1 VPQSQN
7 SLFHPPPFLV
17 GGHRQTILGFWS
29 RRYLGWPLPAEDMV
43 VEAGD
48 DARLLVRATWQPGP
62 REARPVLVVLHGLG
76 GSDRSPYSLS
86 TGRLAFARGWHVLRA
101 NLRGAGDA
109 EALCARL
116 YNAGLDTDVLAVVES
131 AARVSPRVSVV
142 SFSLG
147 ASICLLALGR
157 LQDRLP
163 TALGAVAAVCPPLD
177 LAACA
182 AAMER
187 PQNRFYQSYFLKNL
201 RAAYRRRQLRRPDLY
216 EAGRERGLWTIRAY
230 DEAITAFYGGY
241 RSADDYYERSSAG
254 PWLRAIGRRVL
265 ILAAADD
272 PLVPAESVARWPLPS
287 SGLVER
293 EMSFTGGHVG
303 FVARTHAPGFFWAA
317 ERALDFLAS

>member
-1 VPQSQN
+1 VPQS
-7 SLFHPPPFLV
+7 STTPFRPPPILV
-17 GGHRQTILGFWS
+17 GGHRQTVLGFWS
-29 RRYLGWPLPAEDMV
+29 RRYLGWPLPTEDMV

-48 DARLLVRATWQPGP
+48 DVRLLLRATWQPGP
-62 REARPVLVVLHGLG
+62 REERPALVVLHGLG
-76 GSDRSPYSLS
+76 GSDGSPYSLS

-116 YNAGLDTDVLAVVES
+116 YNAGLDTDVLAVAEA
-131 AARVSPRVSVV
+131 AARVCPRVSMV

-147 ASICLLALGR
+147 ASMALLALGR

-163 TALGAVAAVCPPLD
+163 AALKAVVAVCPPLD

-182 AAMER
+182 AALER
-187 PQNRFYQSYFLKNL
+187 PQNRVYQRYFLKNL
-201 RAAYRRRQLRRPDLY
+201 RAAYQRRQRRRPDLY
-216 EAGRERGLWTIRAY
+216 EAGREMGIKTIRAY

-241 RSADDYYERSSAG
+241 KSADDYYERSSAG
-254 PWLRAIGRRVL
+254 PWLRSIVRRVL

-287 SGLVER
+287 SGLLER
-293 EMSFTGGHVG
+293 EMAFTGGHVG
-303 FVARTHAPGFFWAA
+303 FVSRTRAPGFFWAA
-317 ERALDFLAS
+317 ERALDFLGS

>member
-1 VPQSQN
+1 VPPS
-7 SLFHPPPFLV
+7 STSPFRPPPFLV

-29 RRYLGWPLPAEDMV
+29 RRYLGWPLPVEDMV

-62 REARPVLVVLHGLG
+62 RDESSALVVVHGLG
-76 GSDRSPYSLS
+76 GSDRSPYTLS

-116 YNAGLDTDVLAVVES
+116 YNAGLDSDVLAVVEG
-131 AARVSPRVSVV
+131 AARVCPRISVV

-147 ASICLLALGR
+147 ASMALLALGR
-157 LQDRLP
+157 HPDRLP
-163 TALGAVAAVCPPLD
+163 AALQAVVAVCPPLD

-182 AAMER
+182 AALER
-187 PQNRFYQSYFLKNL
+187 PQNRVYQRYFLKNL
-201 RAAYRRRQLRRPDLY
+201 RAAYRRRQRRRPDLY
-216 EAGRERGLWTIRAY
+216 EAGRERGIETIRAY

-254 PWLRAIGRRVL
+254 PWLEAIGRRAL

-293 EMSFTGGHVG
+293 EMAPTGGHVG
-303 FVARTHAPGFFWAA
+303 FVSRTRAPGFFWAA

>member
-1 VPQSQN
+1 MPQSSN
-7 SLFHPPPFLV
+7 SRFRPPPWLV
-17 GGHRQTILGFWS
+17 GGHRQTILGFWC
-29 RRYLGWPLPAEDMV
+29 RRYLGWPLPTEDMV

-62 REARPVLVVLHGLG
+62 REERPVLVVLHGLG

-86 TGRLAFARGWHVLRA
+86 TGRLAFARGWHVLRV
-101 NLRGAGDA
+101 NLRGAGDT

-116 YNAGLDTDVLAVVES
+116 YNAGLDTDVLAVVNG
-131 AARVSPRVSVV
+131 AARVCPRVCVV

-147 ASICLLALGR
+147 AGMSLLALGR
-157 LQDRLP
+157 RHDRLP
-163 TALGAVAAVCPPLD
+163 TALRAVAAVCPPLD

-182 AAMER
+182 AALER

-201 RAAYRRRQLRRPDLY
+201 RAAYRRRQRRRPDLY
-216 EAGRERGLWTIRAY
+216 EAGRERGLRTIRAY
-230 DEAITAFYGGY
+230 DDAITAFYGGY
-241 RSADDYYERSSAG
+241 QGADDYYERSSAG
-254 PWLRAIGRRVL
+254 PWLGAIGRRVL

-293 EMSFTGGHVG
+293 EMAPTGGHVG
-303 FVARTHAPGFFWAA
+303 FVSATRAPGFFWAA